1 MPVNQAAPLVID
13 PASDSDRRW
22 AALLMAGAEPWR
34 TLGRDLAACTAA
46 LAPAPDTDLL
56 IARRGGTPLGFVL
69 VRARGLA
76 GSPYIASIAVTA
88 EARGQGIGAHM
99 VAHVEARCAPTAR
112 HLFLCVS
119 SFNADAQRLYGRLGF
134 SQVGELPDYVIA
146 GASEL
151 ILHKRLAP

>member
-1 MPVNQAAPLVID
+1 M
-13 PASDSDRRW
+13 
-22 AALLMAGAEPWR
+22 
-34 TLGRDLAACTAA
+34 
-46 LAPAPDTDLL
+46 
-56 IARRGGTPLGFVL
+56 
-69 VRARGLA
+69 
-76 GSPYIASIAVTA
+76 TA

-119 SFNADAQRLYGRLGF
+119 SFNADAQRLYRRLGF